1 MALRVFN
8 ISILLGWLLVTIGGM
23 ILNVGAGLLISG
35 ILLLFLTAAL
45 SRLAGLFTAP
55 ERPE

>member
-45 SRLAGLFTAP
+45 SRLAGLFAAP